1 MTAFSPIPFEH
12 SGNVSNTE
20 TGALRGR
27 FSRWLAERRRRNA
40 LAHELAQLSDR
51 DLSDLGI
58 GRADFSAII
67 HGIYRR

>member
-1 MTAFSPIPFEH
+1 MTAFSPIPFEP
-12 SGNVSNTE
+12 SDSISSAG
-20 TGALRGR
+20 TGSLRGR

-40 LAHELAQLSDR
+40 LARELAQLSER

-67 HGIYRR
+67 HGTYRR